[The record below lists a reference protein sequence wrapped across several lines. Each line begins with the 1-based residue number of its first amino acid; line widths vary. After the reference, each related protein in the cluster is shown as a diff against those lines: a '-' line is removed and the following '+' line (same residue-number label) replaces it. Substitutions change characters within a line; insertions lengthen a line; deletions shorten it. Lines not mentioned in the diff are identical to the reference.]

1 MYTLMRYLIVTTAY
15 AQNLGPRSG
24 GACDLF
30 WNTDSATHTSGGYAA
45 SAGTGFLC
53 IAEYI
58 ATITYVVIGF
68 TASLALI
75 MLMVNGFRYMI
86 GPAMPGGS
94 SDAAKKGITA
104 ALIGVAVSLLTY
116 AIIDTVLYYITSP

>member
-1 MYTLMRYLIVTTAY
+1 MHTLMRLFIVTTAY
-15 AQNLGPRSG
+15 AQNLGQRSG

-30 WNTDSATHTSGGYAA
+30 WNTDATAHTSGGFGAP
-45 SAGTGFLC
+45 AGTGFDC

-58 ATITYVVIGF
+58 AQITYIVIGF

-75 MLMVNGFRYMI
+75 MLMVNGFRYML
-86 GPAMPGGS
+86 GPTMPGGS

-116 AIIDTVLYYITSP
+116 AIIDTVLSYVTTP

>member
-1 MYTLMRYLIVTTAY
+1 MYTLMRLLIVTTVY
-15 AQNLGPRSG
+15 AQNLGPRPGGVCDTNFFWKTNTSGNSG
-24 GACDLF
+24 GFGAPG
-30 WNTDSATHTSGGYAA
+30 SG
-45 SAGTGFLC
+45 FDC

-58 ATITYVVIGF
+58 MQITYIVIGF

-75 MLMVNGFRYMI
+75 MLMINGFRYMV

-104 ALIGVAVSLLTY
+104 ALIGVVVSLLTY
-116 AIIDTVLYYITSP
+116 AIIDTVLYYITS